1 MSEKII
7 EYICHSFEISP
18 LATHYVELTGCLYPT
33 KPDKLQILVKSL
45 KFGKE
50 KYVELANA
58 TIMGDPQLITYN
70 GLTNSIERGHS
81 LIFKNYMDISDWGV
95 FGTSQGQGLS
105 LDFVNPF
112 DDKLKVSIVLKGY
125 RSSTDKLGSR

>member
-18 LATHYVELTGCLYPT
+18 LANCSIELTGCLYPT

-50 KYVELANA
+50 KYVELSNVV
-58 TIMGDPQLITYN
+58 IMGRPQLITYN
-70 GLTNSIERGHS
+70 GLTNSNERGNS
-81 LIFKNYMDISDWGV
+81 LIFKNYLDISDWGV
-95 FGTSQGQGLS
+95 FGTSQGQGL
-105 LDFVNPF
+105 LFDFVNPF
-112 DDKLKVSIVLKGY
+112 DEKLKVSIVLKGY
-125 RSSTDKLGSR
+125 RSSDDKLGSG